1 MIRAHVSSELRVR
14 SLKKKRNDRLRTPNS
29 EHRTDRGLG
38 ALTLA
43 RRYLV
48 GGVNSP
54 VRAFRS
60 VGGTPLQLVEGMG
73 AEVVDAAGRRYVDGI
88 SGWGALILGHRHP
101 AIARALTRALKSD
114 WLLGLTHPAE
124 AELARRIVNAV
135 PSAERVRLTVSGTE
149 ACMTAVK
156 LSRAHTGRTTLL
168 VFAGCYHGHG
178 DSLMANHTAG
188 LPDSIAA
195 DTLVIPYND
204 REALEEAFV
213 RAGSTLAC
221 AIVEP
226 VAANMGVVPPV
237 TGFLERLRT
246 LTAQHG
252 VVLIFDEVVT
262 GFRLG
267 PGGAQARFSVHPD
280 LTTLGKIIG
289 GGMPIGALA
298 GPERLMR
305 RLAPEGDVYHA
316 GTFAGHPLSMA
327 AGIAALDELIAHP
340 PYERLERLAR
350 WAAEGLA
357 EAARRAGV
365 PVQVNRAGSM
375 FTLFFSASPVR
386 NAVEAKATSSR
397 RFARWA
403 NVLREHGVLVPPSP
417 WEACFLSAAHTE
429 RHIERWLA
437 ASRTAFAAIARS

>member
-1 MIRAHVSSELRVR
+1 MTKAVRTHGISDCGLRIADAKIRAIQNPKS
-14 SLKKKRNDRLRTPNS
+14 KIQNS
-29 EHRTDRGLG
+29 IVQQ
-38 ALTLA
+38 
-43 RRYLV
+43 YLV

-54 VRAFRS
+54 VRAFRQ
-60 VGGTPLQLVEGMG
+60 VGAEPLTLVAGQG
-73 AEVVDAAGRRYVDGI
+73 AEVVDAGGRRYVDFI

-101 AIARALTRALKSD
+101 AVLRSLTRALASD

-124 AELARRIVNAV
+124 AELARRIAEAV

-156 LSRAHTGRTTLL
+156 LARAHTGRTKIL

-178 DSLMANHTAG
+178 DSLMAGHTAG
-188 LPDSIAA
+188 LPASIAA
-195 DTLVIPYND
+195 ETLTVPYND
-204 REALEEAFV
+204 MKALEEAFL
-213 RAGSTLAC
+213 RAGRALAC

-226 VAANMGVVPPV
+226 VAANMGVVPPAKD
-237 TGFLERLRT
+237 FLERLRA

-252 VVLIFDEVVT
+252 TLLVFDEVVT

-267 PGGAQARFSVHPD
+267 PGGAQAWLNVRPD

-289 GGMPIGALA
+289 GGMPIGAIA

-327 AGIAALDELIAHP
+327 AGVAALDELMAHP
-340 PYERLERLAR
+340 PYERLERIAR
-350 WAAEGLA
+350 RAAEGLK
-357 EAARRAGV
+357 EAARKAGV
-365 PVQVNRAGSM
+365 PIQVNRAGSM
-375 FTLFFSASPVR
+375 LTLFFSASPVR
-386 NAVEAKATSSR
+386 NAVEAKAASAE

-403 NVLREHGVLVPPSP
+403 NALREDGILVPPSP
-417 WEACFLSAAHTE
+417 WEALFISTAHTDA
-429 RHIERWLA
+429 HIERWLA
-437 ASRTAFAAIARS
+437 ASSRAFAAIAG